1 LTITAE
7 TEQDDKSDRLA
18 VQSLI
23 ISQQCSLERL
33 ERLEVEVEKE
43 VEIAQQL
50 PQNVVQSS
58 TKKRRK
64 SLGHFVQKFSGLS
77 INTSANVVQSTRPPS
92 RAERASVWLGA
103 IVFGDESTP
112 HPGMRIKRRLSS
124 MDTAEAPNRLL
135 LAWTDQGRTG
145 SLRDFSRPN
154 KIDSGNTDVHADLWD
169 KSASLFAST
178 ESTWEVGA
186 AEGSPT
192 LVSPSR
198 TTAQIDSAPLSPSS
212 NVPGKQDFPTNIATA
227 LAWDSEAID
236 SIYHGES
243 YEGVVSAIFRSFG
256 TSISS
261 GQLCLRV
268 GYGGNE
274 RRLEDSED
282 PMKEFFKFKAL
293 GLNPRLFLCR
303 DVH

>member
-1 LTITAE
+1 
-7 TEQDDKSDRLA
+7 

-33 ERLEVEVEKE
+33 ERLEEEFEKE
-43 VEIAQQL
+43 VEIGRQL
-50 PQNVVQSS
+50 PQSAVQFS

-77 INTSANVVQSTRPPS
+77 INTSVNVAQPTRPPS

-103 IVFGDESTP
+103 IVFADESIP
-112 HPGMRIKRRLSS
+112 HPGMHIKRRLSS

-135 LAWTDQGRTG
+135 LAWTDQGRIG
-145 SLRDFSRPN
+145 PLHDLSRSD
-154 KIDSGNTDVHADLWD
+154 KIDSRNTDTHGDLWD

-178 ESTWEVGA
+178 GNTLEDGA
-186 AEGSPT
+186 VEASQVP
-192 LVSPSR
+192 VSPASR
-198 TTAQIDSAPLSPSS
+198 ATNQMDSDSLSPSS
-212 NVPGKQDFPTNIATA
+212 NVPGKHALPANVATA

-236 SIYHGES
+236 LTNHGES

-261 GQLCLRV
+261 GKLCLRV
-268 GYGGNE
+268 GYGGSE
-274 RRLEDSED
+274 RTLEDSED
-282 PMKEFFKFKAL
+282 PVKEFFKFKAL
-293 GLNPRLFLCR
+293 GLNPRLLLCR